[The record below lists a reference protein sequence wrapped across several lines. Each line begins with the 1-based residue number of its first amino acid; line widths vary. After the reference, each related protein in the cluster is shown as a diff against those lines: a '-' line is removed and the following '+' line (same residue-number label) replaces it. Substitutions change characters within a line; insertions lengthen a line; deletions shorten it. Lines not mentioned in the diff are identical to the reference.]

1 MPLYKAKAVPTW
13 KTLIFTESFVFC
25 HLFSVASEQPA
36 LFYKT
41 TLIKKWLNLAF
52 SEYLLRARNSV
63 TVLQHIIDISAA
75 KSWRLPQI
83 KQNTLKIRLI
93 LKKNVKIDKKVKL
106 YTKKEAHFRELLTH
120 MNIWFLI
127 DFLR

>member
-41 TLIKKWLNLAF
+41 TPIKKWLNLAF

-75 KSWRLPQI
+75 KYWRLPQI

-93 LKKNVKIDKKVKL
+93 LKKNAKIDKKVKL